1 MKTLFI
7 DLDGVLNT
15 YTGDFD
21 ENYIPPMRDGAKE
34 FLEQLRTEY
43 KIKIF
48 TTRDKERAEKWV
60 EENGLTDLVEGVTNY
75 KEPCYLIIDDRCVRF
90 GGDYQN
96 TLAEIQAY
104 KPWYRVKR

>member
-1 MKTLFI
+1 MKTLLI

-21 ENYIPPMRDGAKE
+21 ENYIPPMREGAKE
-34 FLEQLRTEY
+34 FLEHLSAKY

-48 TTRDKERAEKWV
+48 TTRNKELAEKWLDV
-60 EENGLTDLVEGVTNY
+60 NGLTGLVEGVTNY

-90 GGDYQN
+90 DGNYQN
-96 TLAEIQAY
+96 TLTEIQTY
-104 KPWYRVKR
+104 KQWYRM

>member
-48 TTRDKERAEKWV
+48 TTRNKERAEKWV

-90 GGDYQN
+90 DGDYQN
-96 TLAEIQAY
+96 TLAQIQAY
-104 KPWYRVKR
+104 KPWYRE

>member
-1 MKTLFI
+1 MKILLI

-21 ENYIPPMRDGAKE
+21 EKYIPPMREGAKE
-34 FLEQLRTEY
+34 FLERLSAKY

-48 TTRDKERAEKWV
+48 TTRNKELAEKWLV
-60 EENGLTDLVEGVTNY
+60 ENGLTGLVEGVTNY

-90 GGDYQN
+90 EGNYQN
-96 TLAEIQAY
+96 TLTEIQNY
-104 KPWYRVKR
+104 KQWYRK

>member
-1 MKTLFI
+1 MLI

-48 TTRDKERAEKWV
+48 TTRDKKRAEKWV

-96 TLAEIQAY
+96 TLTEIQTY
-104 KPWYRVKR
+104 KQWYRM